1 MSEALLTYRRATA
14 EDAEACVEL
23 RGRTR
28 ENAVPRERLAALG
41 ITVASW
47 GGDIRSG
54 ALPGHVCESDGR
66 IIGYCFGEKASG
78 EVIVLALDPAFE
90 QRGIGRTLLDLVI
103 TELSNFGFKR
113 LFLGCSADPASRS
126 HGFYRR
132 LGWRPTGKTD
142 RYGDEELELL
152 R

>member
-1 MSEALLTYRRATA
+1 
-14 EDAEACVEL
+14 VE
-23 RGRTR
+23 
-28 ENAVPRERLAALG
+28 
-41 ITVASW
+41 SW
-47 GGDIRSG
+47 GSDIRSG
-54 ALPGHVCESDGR
+54 ALPGHVCESGGS
-66 IIGYCFGEKASG
+66 IIGYCFGERASG

-90 QRGIGRTLLDLVI
+90 GRGIGRGLLDLVI
-103 TELSNFGFKR
+103 AELSGFGFKR